1 MSQNSVQQN
10 RSQANI
16 PNNNNESQHHNP
28 SPNRSTLSMFDRDIV
43 FPGLMIV
50 ISAIVLVLISQFDEP
65 HFQDASVNAQ
75 FFPSVIA
82 IAQILICIA
91 LIVQRK
97 LKAPTENKP
106 LPVFSK
112 MAVFGIGFL
121 IAYASLINL
130 VGYLIASLIAF
141 TVYLMFFK
149 VKKPMYYVIAWAFVF
164 GVYYLFGEVFYI
176 SLPQGLFY

>member
-1 MSQNSVQQN
+1 MSQNSLQQKG
-10 RSQANI
+10 SQPTI
-16 PNNNNESQHHNP
+16 SDNNQVPKNNHSSSNA
-28 SPNRSTLSMFDRDIV
+28 STLSLFDRDII
-43 FPGLMIV
+43 FPCLMIV
-50 ISAIVLVLISQFDEP
+50 ISAIILVIISQFDKP

-82 IAQILICIA
+82 IAQIIICIA
-91 LIVQRK
+91 LIAQRK
-97 LKAPTENKP
+97 LKAPLKTNSLP
-106 LPVFSK
+106 LFSK

-121 IAYASLINL
+121 IAYAVLINL

-141 TVYLMFFK
+141 TVYLMCFK
-149 VKKPMYYVIAWAFVF
+149 VKKPLYYLIAWVFVF